1 MIILLQVKLKT
12 AVGLRLMMPKVLLPR
27 FEAELIYAI
36 CASNMLYSQDLEFLI
51 VLLPLKC

>member
-1 MIILLQVKLKT
+1 MLQVKLKT

-27 FEAELIYAI
+27 FEAELIYTI
-36 CASNMLYSQDLEFLI
+36 YASNMLYSQDLEFLI